1 MGSVI
6 KVKAN
11 TLVVLNVPPSVDY
24 TVESPYSLE
33 DDDDCEEEFFKDN
46 AADRLSFD
54 SDELDEAEEEKI
66 DILNNYTTQARRS
79 LIKSQSVHHNLPNS
93 QSQPAIPRYSSFNM
107 RHHRTSSTS
116 QYHLPR
122 HTRIYNQPLPP
133 RKCPYQPS
141 KETTILPNNLR
152 V

>member
-11 TLVVLNVPPSVDY
+11 TLVVLNVPPSIDY
-24 TVESPYSLE
+24 TAPDSPYSLDE
-33 DDDDCEEEFFKDN
+33 EFEANSPTAAADDDD
-46 AADRLSFD
+46 LSF
-54 SDELDEAEEEKI
+54 DEAEEEKI

-79 LIKSQSVHHNLPNS
+79 LIKSQSVHHNLTTNNNSNS
-93 QSQPAIPRYSSFNM
+93 QPTIPRYSSFNM

-122 HTRIYNQPLPP
+122 HTRIYNQPLPS
-133 RKCPYQPS
+133 RKFVYPPS
-141 KETTILPNNLR
+141 NETIFQSNLR

>member
-6 KVKAN
+6 KVKAS

-24 TVESPYSLE
+24 TNGNPYAVDEE
-33 DDDDCEEEFFKDN
+33 DDKQNQE
-46 AADRLSFD
+46 LSF
-54 SDELDEAEEEKI
+54 DELDEAEEEKI

-79 LIKSQSVHHNLPNS
+79 MVKSQSAHQNVNS
-93 QSQPAIPRYSSFNM
+93 QTQPHIPRYSSFNM
-107 RHHRTSSTS
+107 RHNRTSSTS

-122 HTRIYNQPLPP
+122 HTRIYNQPLPSRRLVYP
-133 RKCPYQPS
+133 PQTES
-141 KETTILPNNLR
+141 ILPSNLR